1 MGGGPAFPRRGGPG
15 AMDRPGTVLSTRLA
29 PPPAAGRRDAGRSGS
44 GTARA
49 PYPGTGMTRR
59 DLLALL
65 GLAALA
71 ATLAGVQMATGVA
84 PDVLIAAPGLL
95 LLLPLAAGRYVGE
108 DGLARFARPAPRP
121 RYPGRPAPALR
132 RGIARAVPRGG
143 LLIAVALAHRGPPA
157 GAFAH

>member
-1 MGGGPAFPRRGGPG
+1 VA
-15 AMDRPGTVLSTRLA
+15 
-29 PPPAAGRRDAGRSGS
+29 
-44 GTARA
+44 
-49 PYPGTGMTRR
+49 RR

-65 GLAALA
+65 ALALA
-71 ATLAGVQMATGVA
+71 AVAFAAVQHVTGLDA
-84 PDVLIAAPGLL
+84 DILIAAPALL